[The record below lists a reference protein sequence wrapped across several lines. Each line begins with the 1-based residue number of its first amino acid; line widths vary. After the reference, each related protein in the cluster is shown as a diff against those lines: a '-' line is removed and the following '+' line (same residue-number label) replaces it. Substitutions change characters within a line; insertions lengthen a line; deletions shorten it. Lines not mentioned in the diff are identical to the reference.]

1 MAEDVNIEETA
12 DKLVN
17 PAVETKA
24 VKITDAIMD
33 DREYKSKV
41 KNCVKKICEVE
52 INRRDNMKRKD
63 VIEYFEKKNNV
74 MEKVLRCDN

>member
-41 KNCVKKICEVE
+41 NNCVKKICEVE
-52 INRRDNMKRKD
+52 IYP
-63 VIEYFEKKNNV
+63 EYDQNIYAFKKY
-74 MEKVLRCDN
+74 CS